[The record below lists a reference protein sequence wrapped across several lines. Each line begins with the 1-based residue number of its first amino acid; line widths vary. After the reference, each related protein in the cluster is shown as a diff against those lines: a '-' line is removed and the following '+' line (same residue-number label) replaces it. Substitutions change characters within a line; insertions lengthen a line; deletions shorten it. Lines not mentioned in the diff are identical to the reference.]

1 MRAAT
6 VVVINDALHDER
18 ALGLVGGQ
26 KRWPTFASYPLSRSC
41 SGGIACGFILENRSF
56 AVRGGLPLPFLW
68 IFLPLTEACSL
79 SFEGITATAVT
90 TAAPD
95 SDVFRFFA
103 TRVSSFE
110 INATGTLRDL
120 AEVALSLMETLTETR
135 VVSASDSDSE
145 LEDELDSE
153 SDELPPFFGTTLA
166 TGFLSD
172 EDSDSEELD
181 SESDESPPFFG
192 ATLATGFLSDEDSES
207 EELDSES
214 DESPPFFGIALM
226 TGFSS
231 DEDSDVESS
240 ESESESELLLMDSFF
255 GGALDLT
262 AGALSSIT
270 G

>member
-1 MRAAT
+1 LT
-6 VVVINDALHDER
+6 
-18 ALGLVGGQ
+18 
-26 KRWPTFASYPLSRSC
+26 
-41 SGGIACGFILENRSF
+41 
-56 AVRGGLPLPFLW
+56 LPFLW

-110 INATGTLRDL
+110 INATGALRDL
-120 AEVALSLMETLTETR
+120 AEAALSLMEILTETR

-166 TGFLSD
+166 TGLLSD

-192 ATLATGFLSDEDSES
+192 T
-207 EELDSES
+207 
-214 DESPPFFGIALM
+214 ALM

-231 DEDSDVESS
+231 DDDSDVESS
-240 ESESESELLLMDSFF
+240 ESESESELPLMDSFF